1 MNKILDKDGNMLP
14 GPSNS
19 GQADDRENEINAVNE
34 EELLYSE
41 DELESGQRSPA
52 TRKRPSETYS
62 PKVTSKRTRYDDS
75 TIALKRKIEKSEDSI
90 QKLKAHTE
98 KKTCPKSLRYN
109 VRANIVPDEDF
120 KRDINHI
127 RKDAEQKLVGAL
139 TRFHYRKI
147 ERTKNKLIKT
157 EQKMNQAK
165 ARKTDNQKL
174 VKNRPRPT
182 KDNKPKARSE
192 NVIKLANTLM
202 QRIEKFDVM
211 MKKIEENQNKENE
224 SYPCLVSDE
233 TAKGRET
240 QKRKDKNKKHNDRRK
255 IKKRDKIKKSA
266 NNKRKYI
273 KNLSDYEMS
282 TDQINLLSKGLKFI
296 PTPTMGET
304 RIKRQL
310 LQDFKEFERRM
321 RLKYIFHGQDKE
333 PHPFYTLNHTG
344 NHQYNRQSL

>member
-1 MNKILDKDGNMLP
+1 
-14 GPSNS
+14 
-19 GQADDRENEINAVNE
+19 
-34 EELLYSE
+34 
-41 DELESGQRSPA
+41 
-52 TRKRPSETYS
+52 
-62 PKVTSKRTRYDDS
+62 
-75 TIALKRKIEKSEDSI
+75 
-90 QKLKAHTE
+90 
-98 KKTCPKSLRYN
+98 
-109 VRANIVPDEDF
+109 
-120 KRDINHI
+120 
-127 RKDAEQKLVGAL
+127 
-139 TRFHYRKI
+139 
-147 ERTKNKLIKT
+147 
-157 EQKMNQAK
+157 MNQAK

-174 VKNRPRPT
+174 VKNRPRPA
-182 KDNKPKARSE
+182 KDNKPKAGSE

-333 PHPFYTLNHTG
+333 PHPFHVKSHWEPPVQPSVALENYLEGVKTELAEIKLSKPKQNLP
-344 NHQYNRQSL
+344 QKER